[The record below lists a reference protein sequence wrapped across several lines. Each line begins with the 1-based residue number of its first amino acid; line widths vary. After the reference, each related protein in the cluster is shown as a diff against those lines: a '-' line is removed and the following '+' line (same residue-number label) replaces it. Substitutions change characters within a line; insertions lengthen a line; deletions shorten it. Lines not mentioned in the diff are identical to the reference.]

1 MSFQLAQRCA
11 LFVAKF
17 RCLKLKDLKLKDLC
31 FYEFFKHLA
40 ADVVPGV
47 YPDEGGTLCV
57 VQLLLQLPNNPH
69 RLFAAVAADERIE
82 HKTETHF
89 RAVGRIN
96 QLA

>member
-1 MSFQLAQRCA
+1 MNFQLAQRCA
-11 LFVAKF
+11 PFVAKF

-40 ADVVPGV
+40 AYVVPCA
-47 YPDEGGTLCV
+47 LCV

-89 RAVGRIN
+89 WAVGRIN